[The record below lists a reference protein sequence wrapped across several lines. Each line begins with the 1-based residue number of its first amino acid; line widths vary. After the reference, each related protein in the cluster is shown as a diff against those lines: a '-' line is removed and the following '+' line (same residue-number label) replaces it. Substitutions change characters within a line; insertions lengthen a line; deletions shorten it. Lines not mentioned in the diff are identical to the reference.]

1 MSSEHSVIHYSG
13 LLDDDIRVQLIELLQ
28 AAGKLNMA
36 SRKEFKRL
44 FTVAIEMLDNAQ
56 RHSSAGPV
64 SFQWSQ
70 TDERITL
77 SLTNLAL
84 RSAAI
89 QLESI
94 VARLRDM
101 TEAQLVEAFKL
112 QLSDPTFGENG
123 GAGLGLLQI
132 ARKVKG
138 NITTRIEPTDQEHC
152 RCHCEISAPLT
163 PAQAA

>member
-1 MSSEHSVIHYSG
+1 MGGKGTGKPPRTDGKHLKSSVPQGNLPIVG
-13 LLDDDIRVQLIELLQ
+13 C
-28 AAGKLNMA
+28 AG
-36 SRKEFKRL
+36 RP
-44 FTVAIEMLDNAQ
+44 
-56 RHSSAGPV
+56 H
-64 SFQWSQ
+64 
-70 TDERITL
+70 DERITL

-89 QLESI
+89 KLESI
-94 VARLRDM
+94 VASLRDM

-132 ARKVKG
+132 ARKMKG
-138 NITTRIEPTDQEHC
+138 NITTRIEATDQEHC
-152 RCHCEISAPLT
+152 RCHCEISATLT

>member
-64 SFQWSQ
+64 SFRWSQ

-89 QLESI
+89 RLDSI
-94 VARLRDM
+94 VTRLRDM

-112 QLSDPTFGENG
+112 QLSDPSFGENG

-138 NITTRIEPTDQEHC
+138 NITTRIEATDQEHC
-152 RCHCEISAPLT
+152 RCHCEISATLT